1 MLYADTELSDFV
13 CNENERFRFH
23 LDVLSPNHPETRAR
37 TLRFDAN
44 SVVDRPGDALFA
56 TQVSLGCLDG
66 NVSEEELNL
75 LQLSPSR
82 VTQLRARATEVVR
95 GNLVQTEHFRV
106 VLDNV
111 PDHSFRYVITPT
123 LTRPA
128 DTTKQ
133 SPA

>member
-1 MLYADTELSDFV
+1 MRIPSYRTSSAMKTRGSDSTWM
-13 CNENERFRFH
+13 CCRQTTPR
-23 LDVLSPNHPETRAR
+23 PAR